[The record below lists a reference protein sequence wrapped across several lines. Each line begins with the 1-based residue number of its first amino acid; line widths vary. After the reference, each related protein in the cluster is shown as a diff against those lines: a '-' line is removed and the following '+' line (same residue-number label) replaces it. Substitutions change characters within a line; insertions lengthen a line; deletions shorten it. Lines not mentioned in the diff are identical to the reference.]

1 MVFYAGAVMA
11 TISGTIGN
19 DVLIGT
25 AADDT
30 INGGG
35 GADTI
40 SAGAGNDV
48 IDESGNLVGANLD
61 GGSGW
66 DSLNIHTNGT
76 AVSLGSNVKGI
87 EWFGIDPQGSSTVQN
102 VTITNS
108 AFSGIDYSN
117 IYVGLW
123 NGSVRMDASAVT
135 AGSVNL
141 MGSGGND
148 TLLGGTGNDRFSGN
162 GGNDSID
169 GGSGQNMADF
179 YLGTVTS
186 SILSGITLQKGAGQT
201 WTLASNGVGW
211 FTISQSN
218 INLNTLTIADIRSPS
233 QILDG
238 GIPFGTYTLNNIQ
251 SLGFN
256 AQYLG
261 AGNNAQGLQAFN
273 IEVGGT
279 GSSLTLSLSN
289 KTLLGT
295 SGNDVLNGT
304 SGNDF
309 IYGSGGTD
317 TINSGSG
324 NDNIDEIGNLNGTN
338 IDGGTDWDNLTVH
351 TNGAAVTLGN
361 NVKGIESFSFDPQGA
376 ASVQTVTITD
386 VVFSGVQNNNININ
400 VWNGNSKIDASAVIS
415 GSLNLN
421 GNNGNDTLLGGAG
434 NDAIYGNGGSDVIDG
449 GGGQNTVFFD
459 LGQVPASAL
468 SGLTLQ
474 KGVGQTWTLASNGI
488 VWFALTQTDPAS
500 NGLVLT
506 DIRPA
511 SQIFGASSGFGPDSL
526 NNIQYLDFGAFK
538 IKVSGQSSSLD
549 LSLDA
554 AVSINTNFKYT
565 AGPNQVWINPST
577 LQAQPSDN
585 FIYGASIT
593 NGGLLTSAKII
604 SQQSGADAPNASFL
618 IGGWGTSTAIAFNLN
633 DNGVN
638 QGAKDLTA
646 AGYSGYSAKVVSRL
660 DASGSK
666 FYDLI
671 VSSNTGNPTASAS
684 FDIANILHSV
694 RFNETSNQTVQHV
707 TQYTYQV
714 FVSNDGV
721 QWYGAGANQNNQIV
735 VTWDD
740 QKPLVSDISF
750 SGSKIFVGFSKT
762 IAYSGD
768 GENLSNPT
776 ISQFTVTVNG
786 VVQTINSLVVTN
798 GGVQLVM
805 PQNLA
810 STDKVLVS
818 YSSPTSIDPLAPAI
832 QSAYSLNRADSFT
845 NVAAHVLTFLPFG
858 KTLTLPTQSYHPRM
872 GAAGWSG
879 NNFYI
884 TEYPTDTYMPGSVNQ
899 ATVEL
904 DFQNNVG
911 DLIASNTRVEL
922 STAWTA
928 LKGTNGKPFTFTTNS
943 DGSIK
948 AGAFWF
954 DAGSST
960 GTTYSIKYE
969 SFNITL
975 PSSTNSKFALN
986 SQSNVQTLVSGIKLG
1001 NNYSWG
1007 NSSTN
1012 FALYWETAVDS
1023 SNKKTVNIAYFDPSG
1038 NAFGSPVTPISVSAS
1053 TYTSFGGPDSDGNYL
1068 LLTYT
1073 GNALAFQLYNATGVL
1088 NTNNY
1093 ASSGSVV
1100 TNINSSTITSDTYD
1114 WINKNSNGSFANYM
1128 IAVSGVRNN
1137 IGVIDFYQI
1146 DAKTFAIKNTQSI
1159 ALSGSAG
1166 ASRIMN
1172 IRLSDN
1178 ATEVF
1183 AYQDGTNLHMT
1194 QVGGDGY
1201 IVSDAVQT
1209 LPTGAI
1215 FDRLRGLGNGLFEV
1229 IGRVPGS
1236 APNSYDYVVQ
1246 LFDTRASG
1254 VNVNNTSTASPTNAA
1269 GTVFNDMIAI
1279 SAANSMVLGSEG
1291 NDVLTANAS
1300 ASGSILSYEFL
1311 GEGIT
1316 ANLATGSVTALNSQG
1331 AVVKS
1336 DTISGFQN
1344 IILTQY
1350 DDNVTGSA
1358 ADNMFYALGGND
1370 TINGG
1375 DGIDTVVFQNSR
1387 DNYAIIQSGSNWV
1400 VTSQNSG
1407 AKSSVTLSNVELL
1420 SFDNGTVVD
1429 LRTLGSNQPMTGNVT
1444 IASNNA
1450 LPLSLGQALAA
1461 TSTLADADGMGALFY
1476 QWLRNG
1482 SVIPGA
1488 NSASY
1493 QIAQADLGQM
1503 ITVQA
1508 SYTDG
1513 WGVTN
1518 SAISNKVVPV
1528 VPLTASTFHKVDP
1541 AGTYLGGINETV
1553 KKSATVLSL
1562 SQLGFTPGSYIN
1574 IQQVGD
1580 FQYGLGI
1587 DSKGVLFTDR
1597 GNNLLGVFLDANGNY
1612 ITAKNAQNYSSQIQS
1627 NGAITD
1633 IGQDFKIDSNGL
1645 NILIPQGAVSLALT
1659 VDDVWYSDNFDPN
1672 NNFGVNITSANHAI
1686 TGFGP
1691 ALELASGS
1699 YHPRMGAAGWNA
1711 YQFFVNESPVAGY
1724 VKGATNQFNVE
1735 LNLQNNVGDFIVS
1748 NCPITLGTA
1757 WSSLTGTNGKPFT
1770 FTTNSDGSVKSG
1782 AFWFDKGSATGTT
1795 YSVKYESFNITLPTT
1810 NGVNFPTIT
1819 SQSSIQTILS
1829 GMSIGNNYG
1838 WGNAANNFALFWE
1851 SPINTASNTKTEN
1864 VAFFDTNGLALG
1876 YTFTPL
1882 TVSATDYVDFGGP
1895 ETDNDYVMF
1904 RYSGTSVSLQ
1914 LFNPQGLT
1922 TTNYANS
1929 GTFNIN
1935 INSATF
1941 TAEDWNITNRN
1952 ANGSYANYQI
1962 AVSGTRNN
1970 QGVIDFYQIDAKSL
1984 AVNKTQTV
1992 TLSGSIGASRIQDIR
2007 LSDNS
2012 TSVFAYQDGT
2022 TLHLTEIG
2030 SDGTILADYTQA
2042 LASGAIFDR
2051 IRSLTNG
2058 LFEIIYRQPGSA
2070 TNAMNYE
2077 VQLFDTRSAPL
2088 SINNVSTTAPTNYAG
2103 TASND
2108 AINVAASNSMVMGS
2122 EGNDVLTA
2130 SATAY
2135 GAILSY
2141 EYLNEGITANLSTGT
2156 VKAYNAQNLLVKSD
2170 IISGFQTLVGT
2181 RYNDSIT
2188 GDSNNNTFFVLGG
2201 NDTINGNG
2209 GSDYAEFSNERTD
2222 YLITQ
2227 SGSSWT
2233 VTDRSSSPYSGTT
2246 TLTNV
2251 RYLEFGWDG
2260 TVIDLTAQQVNHAMT
2275 GTVSISG
2282 QTGIGQT
2289 LTASNSLADA
2299 DGVGT
2304 ISYQWLRNGIAISG
2318 AVASSYQL
2326 VQTDAGNSITVKA
2339 SYIDGWG
2346 VSNSSTS
2353 SELAIPVPATSLSGQ
2368 VYFWNKSGNL
2378 GHALLSGVSVST
2390 SGSTGTAQ
2398 SQVLLSNVSVDNTGA
2413 VTADVFANL
2422 SVSAD
2427 SFDLNLALGASSTN
2441 TVFTAASALSNF
2453 NVLSN
2458 AANGNLKISGF
2469 GNITGT
2475 SVQTLAAGQI
2485 KLGSISFNIGL
2496 TPQFQIAVQDGTN
2509 FNNSGT
2515 GQLVN
2520 VIPYAFVS
2528 NSVIT
2533 DANGKYSMQ
2542 LSPGNYTVTA
2552 KDASS
2557 SIGNTITAADALAAL
2572 KIAVG
2577 LNPNA
2582 FQNVSSYQIIA
2593 ADVNK
2598 DGKVNAADALAILKQ
2613 AVNYPGA
2620 ISPSWQFLN
2629 ENVDLSQISRT
2640 NTVYTPSVSTVAASF
2655 IQNMVGLIAGD
2666 VNGSWSP
2673 TSGSSYLEAANPNY
2687 FTQLSQKI
2695 SSPTSQWGV

>member
-1 MVFYAGAVMA
+1 MA
-11 TISGTIGN
+11 SISGTIGN
-19 DVLIGT
+19 DILIGT

-30 INGGG
+30 IYGGG
-35 GADTI
+35 GADVI
-40 SAGAGNDV
+40 SAGAGNDM
-48 IDESGNLVGANLD
+48 IDESGNLVG
-61 GGSGW
+61 S
-66 DSLNIHTNGT
+66 I
-76 AVSLGSNVKGI
+76 
-87 EWFGIDPQGSSTVQN
+87 
-102 VTITNS
+102 
-108 AFSGIDYSN
+108 
-117 IYVGLW
+117 
-123 NGSVRMDASAVT
+123 
-135 AGSVNL
+135 
-141 MGSGGND
+141 
-148 TLLGGTGNDRFSGN
+148 
-162 GGNDSID
+162 ID
-169 GGSGQNMADF
+169 GGA
-179 YLGTVTS
+179 
-186 SILSGITLQKGAGQT
+186 
-201 WTLASNGVGW
+201 
-211 FTISQSN
+211 
-218 INLNTLTIADIRSPS
+218 
-233 QILDG
+233 
-238 GIPFGTYTLNNIQ
+238 
-251 SLGFN
+251 
-256 AQYLG
+256 
-261 AGNNAQGLQAFN
+261 
-273 IEVGGT
+273 
-279 GSSLTLSLSN
+279 
-289 KTLLGT
+289 
-295 SGNDVLNGT
+295 
-304 SGNDF
+304 
-309 IYGSGGTD
+309 
-317 TINSGSG
+317 
-324 NDNIDEIGNLNGTN
+324 
-338 IDGGTDWDNLTVH
+338 DWDNITVH

-361 NVKGIESFSFDPQGA
+361 NAKGIESFSFDPQGS

-386 VVFSGVQNNNININ
+386 AAFIGVQNNNININ

-434 NDAIYGNGGSDVIDG
+434 NDAIYGNGGNDVIDG

-459 LGQVPASAL
+459 LGKMPASAL
-468 SGLTLQ
+468 LGLTLQ

-488 VWFALTQTDPAS
+488 AWFTLTQTYPAS
-500 NGLVLT
+500 NGLVLA

-511 SQIFGASSGFGPDSL
+511 SQIFGASTSFGPDSL

-554 AVSINTNFKYT
+554 AVSINTNSKYL

-577 LQAQPSDN
+577 LQAQPSGN
-585 FIYGASIT
+585 FMYGVSLN
-593 NGGLLTSAKII
+593 NGSQLTSAKIV
-604 SQQSGADAPNASFL
+604 SQQTGTDAPNASL
-618 IGGWGTSTAIAFNLN
+618 WLGGMGSNTTPTVFNLN
-633 DNGVN
+633 ESGLN
-638 QGAKDLTA
+638 QGAKDLTS
-646 AGYSGYSAKVVSRL
+646 AGITGYSAKVVSRL
-660 DASGSK
+660 DASGNK
-666 FYDLI
+666 FYDLLI
-671 VSSNTGNPTASAS
+671 ISNTGLPIGNGGIDFYHILRTV
-684 FDIANILHSV
+684 FFREAND
-694 RFNETSNQTVQHV
+694 QTVQH
-707 TQYTYQV
+707 TSQYTYQV
-714 FVSNDGV
+714 FVSNDGT

-750 SGSKIFVGFSKT
+750 SGSKIFIGFSKT
-762 IAYSGD
+762 IAYAGD
-768 GENLSNPT
+768 GENLPNPA
-776 ISQFTVTVNG
+776 ISQFTVAVNG
-786 VVQTINSLVVTN
+786 VVQTISSLVATN

-810 STDKVLVS
+810 NTDKVLVS
-818 YSSPTSIDPLAPAI
+818 YTAPNSTDPLAPAI
-832 QSAYSLNRADSFT
+832 QSGYSLNRADSFT
-845 NVAAHVLTFLPFG
+845 NVAAHMLTFLPFG
-858 KTLTLPTQSYHPRM
+858 KPLKFPTESYHPRM
-872 GAAGWSG
+872 GAAGWGG

-884 TEYPTDTYMPGSVNQ
+884 TEYPTDTYVPGSVNQ
-899 ATVEL
+899 ATVEF
-904 DFQNNVG
+904 DVQNNVG
-911 DLIASNTRVEL
+911 DLIATNIHIDL
-922 STAWTA
+922 ATAWTA
-928 LKGTNGKPFTFTTNS
+928 LKGTNGKPVTFSTNA
-943 DGSIK
+943 DGTIK
-948 AGAFWF
+948 AGAYWF
-954 DAGSST
+954 DLESAT

-975 PSSTNSKFALN
+975 PSANNSKFSL
-986 SQSNVQTLVSGIKLG
+986 SGQSDIRTIATGVKFG

-1007 NSSTN
+1007 NTSTN
-1012 FALYWETAVDS
+1012 FAIYWETPVDT
-1023 SNKKTVNIAYFDPSG
+1023 SNTKKVNIAFFDPAG
-1038 NAFGSPVTPISVSAS
+1038 NAIGSVVAPVSVSS
-1053 TYTSFGGPDSDGNYL
+1053 SVYTDFGGTDTDGNYL

-1073 GNALAFQLYNATGVL
+1073 GNNINFQLYNPLGVVS
-1088 NTNNY
+1088 TNY
-1093 ASSGSVV
+1093 ASSGTVII
-1100 TNINSSTITSDTYD
+1100 NINSAKITADAYD
-1114 WINKNSNGSFANYM
+1114 IVNKNSNGSFANYTV
-1128 IAVSGVRNN
+1128 AVSGVRNN
-1137 IGVIDFYQI
+1137 IGLIDFYQI
-1146 DAKTFAIKNTQSI
+1146 DAKTFEIKNTQSI
-1159 ALSGSAG
+1159 TLSGSTG
-1166 ASRIMN
+1166 ASRIQN

-1178 ATEVF
+1178 ASEVF

-1194 QVGGDGY
+1194 EIGGDGA
-1201 IVSDAVQT
+1201 IVSDNVQT

-1215 FDRLRGLGNGLFEV
+1215 FDRLRGLGNGIFEA

-1236 APNSYDYVVQ
+1236 VPNSYDYVVQ
-1246 LFDTRASG
+1246 LFDTRAAG
-1254 VNVNNTSTASPTNAA
+1254 VTVNNTSTVSPTNVA
-1269 GTVFNDMIAI
+1269 GTSFNDTIAI

-1300 ASGSILSYEFL
+1300 ATGSILSYEFL
-1311 GEGIT
+1311 SEGIT
-1316 ANLATGSVTALNSQG
+1316 ADIATGSVKALNSQG

-1358 ADNMFYALGGND
+1358 ANNTFYALGGNY

-1387 DNYAIIQSGSNWV
+1387 DNYAIIQSGYNWV

-1407 AKSSVTLSNVELL
+1407 AKASVTLSNVELL
-1420 SFDNGTVVD
+1420 NFDNGTVVD

-1450 LPLSLGQALAA
+1450 LPLSLGQALSA
-1461 TSTLADADGMGALFY
+1461 TSTLADADGIGALFY

-1518 SAISNKVVPV
+1518 SVISNKVVPV

-1541 AGTYLGGINETV
+1541 AGTYLGGTNETV
-1553 KKSATVLSL
+1553 KKSATVLLL

-1580 FQYGLGI
+1580 FQYGFGI

-1612 ITAKNAQNYSSQIQS
+1612 ITAKNAQNYSSQTQS

-1633 IGQDFKIDSNGL
+1633 IGQDFKIDSNSL
-1645 NILIPQGAVSLALT
+1645 NILIPQGAVSIALT

-1672 NNFGVNITSANHAI
+1672 NNFGVNITSANHPI
-1686 TGFGP
+1686 NGFGP
-1691 ALELASGS
+1691 TLEFASGS

-1724 VKGATNQFNVE
+1724 FKGATNQFNVE

-1748 NCPITLGTA
+1748 NCPIKLGTA

-1810 NGVNFPTIT
+1810 NSVNFPTVN

-1851 SPINTASNTKTEN
+1851 SPINTTSNTKTEN
-1864 VAFFDTNGLALG
+1864 VAFFDTNGVALG

-1882 TVSATDYVDFGGP
+1882 MVSATDYVDFGGP

-1922 TTNYANS
+1922 TTNYATS

-1935 INSATF
+1935 LNSSTF

-1952 ANGSYANYQI
+1952 ANGSFANYQI

-1992 TLSGSIGASRIQDIR
+1992 TLNGTAGASRIQDVR

-2012 TSVFAYQDGT
+2012 TTVFAYQNGT

-2042 LASGAIFDR
+2042 IPSGAIFDR
-2051 IRSLTNG
+2051 IRPLSNG
-2058 LFEIIYRQPGSA
+2058 LIEILYRQPGAA
-2070 TNAMNYE
+2070 TNALNYE
-2077 VQLFDTRSAPL
+2077 VHLFDTRSAPL

-2103 TASND
+2103 TAYND
-2108 AINVAASNSMVMGS
+2108 AIIVSAPNSMIMGS

-2130 SATAY
+2130 SGSAF
-2135 GAILSY
+2135 GSMLSY
-2141 EYLNEGITANLSTGT
+2141 EYLGEGIVANLNTGT
-2156 VKAYNAQNLLVKSD
+2156 VKAYNAQNVLVKTD
-2170 IISGFQTLVGT
+2170 IISGFETIVGS

-2188 GDSNNNTFFVLGG
+2188 GDANDNMFYVLGG
-2201 NDTINGNG
+2201 NDFINGNG
-2209 GSDYAEFSNERTD
+2209 GNDYAEFSNERTD

-2233 VTDRSSSPYSGTT
+2233 VTDRSSSPYSGIT

-2275 GTVSISG
+2275 GAVSISG
-2282 QTGIGQT
+2282 STTIGQT
-2289 LTASNSLADA
+2289 LTVSNSIADA

-2304 ISYQWLRNGIAISG
+2304 IGYQWLRNGTAISG
-2318 AVASSYQL
+2318 ATSSSYQL
-2326 VQTDAGNSITVKA
+2326 VQADAGSAITLQA
-2339 SYIDGWG
+2339 SYVDGWG
-2346 VSNSSTS
+2346 VSNSAQSNS
-2353 SELAIPVPATSLSGQ
+2353 IAVPVSATALSGQ
-2368 VYFWNKSGNL
+2368 VYFWNKTGSS
-2378 GHALLSGVSVST
+2378 GHALLNGVSVSVA
-2390 SGSTGTAQ
+2390 GSTGTSQ
-2398 SQVLLSNVSVDNTGA
+2398 SQILLSNVTVDSNGT
-2413 VTADVFANL
+2413 VTADVVANL
-2422 SVSAD
+2422 TAAAD
-2427 SFDLNLALGASSTN
+2427 SFDINLSLGSNASLAG
-2441 TVFTAASALSNF
+2441 FTSSLSGF
-2453 NVLSN
+2453 NVLGNASGSN
-2458 AANGNLKISGF
+2458 LLIAGM
-2469 GNITGT
+2469 GNIVGG
-2475 SVQTLAAGQI
+2475 SVQTIAAGQT
-2485 KLGSISFNIGL
+2485 KLGTVTFNIGSQ
-2496 TPQFQIAVQDGTN
+2496 TQFQIGVATGTN
-2509 FNNSGT
+2509 FNNSST
-2515 GQLVN
+2515 GQLVT
-2520 VIPYAFVS
+2520 VAPYAYVS
-2528 NSVIT
+2528 GSVAT
-2533 DANGKYSMQ
+2533 DSNGNYTMQ
-2542 LSPGNYTVTA
+2542 LAPSNYTVTA
-2552 KDASS
+2552 SAPSS
-2557 SIGNTITAADALAAL
+2557 SIGNAVSAADALAAL

-2577 LNPNA
+2577 MNPNPSLA
-2582 FQNVSSYQIIA
+2582 ASPYQILS

-2598 DGKVNAADALAILKQ
+2598 DGKITAADSLAILKE
-2613 AVNYPGA
+2613 AVQYPGA
-2620 ISPSWQFLN
+2620 IAPTWQFVA
-2629 ENVDLSQISRT
+2629 ENADLSQVTRT
-2640 NTVYTPSVSTVAASF
+2640 NSTYAPAVSTLAASF

-2666 VNGSWSP
+2666 VNGSWTAP
-2673 TSGSSYLEAANPNY
+2673 NGSSFVESSNPNY
-2687 FTQLSQKI
+2687 FTQMSQKLNV
-2695 SSPTSQWGV
+2695 SASQWGVQG